1 MNKRSKQGRSKK
13 SVRTDSKIVRKMIE
27 SLKEQYIMIIKIEEV
42 EKIIKQKRKQRR
54 EYEKI

>member
-13 SVRTDSKIVRKMIE
+13 SVKTDSKIVRKMIE

-42 EKIIKQKRKQRR
+42 EKIRKQKRK
-54 EYEKI
+54 